1 MLQYLTH
8 WGALLFVIVSWM
20 FYETIHWMATTP
32 VSALRKLDPYRS
44 LIWLG
49 VGILVLMTFLL
60 GLNFHPEG
68 LPENAFPVGLG
79 VPIAW
84 LVLPLAAWAGVLLL
98 RPGLPDEK
106 RLVLLF
112 IGTGLMLTLMVE
124 VVVVAG
130 DIGRMNTVF
139 KFYLQAWTLFSV
151 SCGAAI
157 SWLVKAMPR
166 WDLRWRTVFQVLLGF
181 FIFAVALYPLL
192 GTIAKVSDR
201 MEAAA
206 PHTLDGMTYMQYA
219 TYHDEGVAMDL
230 SQDYHAIR
238 WIQDHVEGSPVIL
251 EANSV
256 EYHWGT
262 RFTIYTGLPGVI
274 GWNWHQRQQRTIN
287 PHEWV
292 FERVDAV
299 HQFYQTEDLE
309 WSEDFLREFDVR
321 YIILGQLERAKYPGP
336 GLEKF
341 EEMAGVLWREVYR
354 DRDTVV
360 YEVME

>member
-1 MLQYLTH
+1 
-8 WGALLFVIVSWM
+8 
-20 FYETIHWMATTP
+20 
-32 VSALRKLDPYRS
+32 
-44 LIWLG
+44 
-49 VGILVLMTFLL
+49 
-60 GLNFHPEG
+60 
-68 LPENAFPVGLG
+68 
-79 VPIAW
+79 
-84 LVLPLAAWAGVLLL
+84 
-98 RPGLPDEK
+98 
-106 RLVLLF
+106 
-112 IGTGLMLTLMVE
+112 
-124 VVVVAG
+124 
-130 DIGRMNTVF
+130 
-139 KFYLQAWTLFSV
+139 
-151 SCGAAI
+151 
-157 SWLVKAMPR
+157 
-166 WDLRWRTVFQVLLGF
+166 
-181 FIFAVALYPLL
+181 
-192 GTIAKVSDR
+192 
-201 MEAAA
+201 
-206 PHTLDGMTYMQYA
+206 
-219 TYHDEGVAMDL
+219 
-230 SQDYHAIR
+230 
-238 WIQDHVEGSPVIL
+238 VIL

-360 YEVME
+360 YEVIE